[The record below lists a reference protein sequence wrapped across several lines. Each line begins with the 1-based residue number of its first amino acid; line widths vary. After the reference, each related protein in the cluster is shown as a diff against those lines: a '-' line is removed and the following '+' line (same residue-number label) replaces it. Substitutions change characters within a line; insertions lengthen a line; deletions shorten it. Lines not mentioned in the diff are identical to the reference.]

1 MATPD
6 TEIPVPDFSV
16 RARRHSERLAI
27 VEHILGTP
35 GLQETDY
42 LEWKTGYDL
51 AKRPGAASTA
61 KQLMAM
67 ANRDE
72 KHAVRHAEGYAY
84 VLLGVEPGNLAGV
97 ELWDSADIETW
108 ISRFAGPDLR
118 YDEHYVQKDGKQVL
132 FLTIDPPNQ
141 GDPLYHF
148 REGSEDLETRKTIPE
163 AAIYVRHGSK
173 AEPATSEDIAR
184 LTARAAP
191 AADRAAV
198 IHDLS
203 LELDTTD
210 VAVIGA
216 RILTDETRDEWLRRW
231 RADMLAKLPK
241 PSNDPY
247 SLGASFALN
256 PIGENRSGERYAQEV
271 DAYVQRVKATPSLWQ
286 RIVMHNAIEQG
297 RAKLGL
303 TVRNDSAENYE
314 NAVMELTFVGLGRA
328 NIYADAH
335 GADELLGIPDLPH
348 EWGVSLSTKLAREI
362 DVPVVTSRRDT
373 TPEVEEVG
381 PGEVLVRYPEL
392 RIRPHTPHRLPP
404 LLAALP
410 PHFAG
415 MTIPVHWRM
424 TASNTKSDLAD
435 DVEFLIPGDPQE
447 PNAETEQAGEPERE
461 PT

>member
-6 TEIPVPDFSV
+6 TEVPVPDFAV
-16 RARRHSERLAI
+16 RARRPSERLAI

-42 LEWKTGYDL
+42 LEWKMGYDL
-51 AKRPGAASTA
+51 AKRPGAVSTA

-72 KHAVRHAEGYAY
+72 KHAMRHAEGYAY

-132 FLTIDPPNQ
+132 FLTIDPPKQ

-148 REGSEDLETRKTIPE
+148 REGSEDLETKKTIPE

-184 LTARAAP
+184 LTTRAGP
-191 AADRAAV
+191 ASDSAAV
-198 IHDLS
+198 IYDLS
-203 LELDTTD
+203 LELDTAD

-216 RILTDETRDEWLRRW
+216 RILTDEIRDEWLRRW

-241 PSNDPY
+241 PTSDPY
-247 SLGASFALN
+247 SFGSSFGLN
-256 PIGENRSGERYAQEV
+256 PIGENRSNERYTKEV
-271 DAYVQRVKATPSLWQ
+271 DTYVQSVKATPGLWR
-286 RIVMHNAIEQG
+286 RIVMHDAVKQG
-297 RAKLGL
+297 RAKLSL

-314 NAVMELTFVGLGRA
+314 NAVVELRFVGLGRA
-328 NIYADAH
+328 NIYASAH
-335 GADELLGIPDLPH
+335 GADELLGIPDMPH
-348 EWGVSLSTKLAREI
+348 DWGASLSTKLAREI
-362 DVPVVTSRRDT
+362 EVPVVTSRRET
-373 TPEVEEVG
+373 APEVEEVG
-381 PGEVLVRYPEL
+381 PGDVLVRYPEL
-392 RIRPHTPHRLPP
+392 RVRPHTPHRLPP
-404 LLAALP
+404 LLVALP

-415 MTIPVHWRM
+415 MTIPVHWRI

-435 DVEFLIPGDPQE
+435 DVEFRIPGGPQEPIEDEQPGDPE
-447 PNAETEQAGEPERE
+447 GEA
-461 PT
+461 T